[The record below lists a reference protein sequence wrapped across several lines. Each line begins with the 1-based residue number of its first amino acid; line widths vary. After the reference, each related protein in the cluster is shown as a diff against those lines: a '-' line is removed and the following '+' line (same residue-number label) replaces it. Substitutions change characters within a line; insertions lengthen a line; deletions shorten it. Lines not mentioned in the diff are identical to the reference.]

1 MRAMPKR
8 SFRLLICLVAALL
21 SASPLSP
28 QTMGLVTFFNPNQP
42 WGERR
47 PVTAADR
54 ALIASYRSGRKKP
67 VIDTNFTN
75 PAELQSQWS
84 LQSDDRGNLQSCRQ
98 PRNVVT
104 TPTGLELRTLDAVK
118 CHAKWSTGFAISKS
132 KQSYG
137 FFEASIKA
145 ADISGVNNAFWLV
158 SEDAFEIDI
167 AEVHFPNDLHMTL
180 HNWATSAGTGV
191 GFDSNFSGDLSKE
204 FHDFGI
210 LWTPTDIVFEVD
222 GEPVAAIATH
232 GAITK
237 PVDIRFST
245 ALAFFAGKAP
255 DKPSGHSMYVRS
267 LRVYPLQGRTD
278 IP

>member
-1 MRAMPKR
+1 M
-8 SFRLLICLVAALL
+8 C
-21 SASPLSP
+21 
-28 QTMGLVTFFNPNQP
+28 
-42 WGERR
+42 
-47 PVTAADR
+47 DH
-54 ALIASYRSGRKKP
+54 
-67 VIDTNFTN
+67 
-75 PAELQSQWS
+75 
-84 LQSDDRGNLQSCRQ
+84 
-98 PRNVVT
+98 
-104 TPTGLELRTLDAVK
+104 PTGLELRTLDAVK
-118 CHAKWSTGFAISKS
+118 CHQTVYRLRDQQIE
-132 KQSYG
+132 QSYG
-137 FFEASIKA
+137 FFEASIKVA
-145 ADISGVNNAFWLV
+145 NISGVSNAFWL

-267 LRVYPLQGRTD
+267 LRVYPLQGSTD